1 MKNVLLIL
9 MCGML
14 FTACQSAFSSPIRN
28 KLVTNEDINA
38 RLFDSKQFSQSL
50 AMEKSF
56 NIIPGLNSISIS
68 EEVIATIE
76 VSSNEQR
83 QEYSDLAPASKKAGE
98 VFILI
103 YVVFS
108 LLAGVKEFA
117 TRFKK
122 RMENRENDEN

>member
-1 MKNVLLIL
+1 
-9 MCGML
+9 
-14 FTACQSAFSSPIRN
+14 
-28 KLVTNEDINA
+28 
-38 RLFDSKQFSQSL
+38 
-50 AMEKSF
+50 MEKSF